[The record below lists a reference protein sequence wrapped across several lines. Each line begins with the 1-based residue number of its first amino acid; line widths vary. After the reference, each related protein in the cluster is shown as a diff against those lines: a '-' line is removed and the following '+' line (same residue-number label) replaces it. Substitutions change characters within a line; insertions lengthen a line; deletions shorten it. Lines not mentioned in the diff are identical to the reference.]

1 MADISA
7 RPSNAEPTTQQI
19 KDQTKAVGESA
30 AQAGSDLVQSAKEQ
44 GREVAAETGRQVKQL
59 YGQVRSEV
67 TDQARVQQKRV
78 ADGLYSVANEAARI
92 AGQGGESGPVTQVV
106 REASG
111 RIMQAGQ
118 WLENREPGHVLNE
131 LKTYAR
137 RHPGAFLVGAA
148 VLGVVA
154 GRLARNAMSDTPATC
169 SPELPQPRVA
179 ARPVPSTS
187 ELQYPDAADAS
198 PTGSSSSD
206 AYPIQQARS

>member
-7 RPSNAEPTTQQI
+7 RPSSAETTTQQI

-30 AQAGSDLVQSAKEQ
+30 MQAGGDLVQSAKEQ

-59 YGQVRSEV
+59 FGQVRSEV
-67 TDQARVQQKRV
+67 TDQARVQQRRV

-92 AGQGGESGPVTQVV
+92 ADQGGESGPVTQVV

-111 RIMQAGQ
+111 QIMQAGQ

-131 LKTYAR
+131 LKSYAR

-154 GRLARNAMSDTPATC
+154 GRLAKNAIGEIPASG
-169 SPELPQPRVA
+169 SPELPRPRVA
-179 ARPVPSTS
+179 VSPVPSTS
-187 ELQYPDAADAS
+187 ELQYPDTTYAS
-198 PTGSSSSD
+198 PTGSASSD
-206 AYPIQQARS
+206 GYPTQQARS

>member
-1 MADISA
+1 M
-7 RPSNAEPTTQQI
+7 
-19 KDQTKAVGESA
+19 
-30 AQAGSDLVQSAKEQ
+30 
-44 GREVAAETGRQVKQL
+44 
-59 YGQVRSEV
+59 
-67 TDQARVQQKRV
+67 QQKRV

-92 AGQGGESGPVTQVV
+92 AGQGGESEPVTQVV
-106 REASG
+106 REPSG

-154 GRLARNAMSDTPATC
+154 GRLARNAMSDTPATG
-169 SPELPQPRVA
+169 SPELPQQRLA

-187 ELQYPDAADAS
+187 ELQYPDAAYAS